1 MFWPLRVWQG
11 LRSSI
16 GFWVRGGIDMNFDPE
31 THQECLGFIRAAIA
45 TNDRQTAVH
54 IAAVLKDCYV
64 NGYLDRAEIWAAL
77 TQTEQQQFQELLG
90 PPPIV
95 PMVHWNV
102 GDRV

>member
-1 MFWPLRVWQG
+1 
-11 LRSSI
+11 
-16 GFWVRGGIDMNFDPE
+16 MNFDPD

-77 TQTEQQQFQELLG
+77 SDAQKQQFQRLLA